1 MIFKTR
7 LLATFLLT
15 LSAAVARAATPVYGY
30 QVVRVFPHDRGAFT
44 EGLSYDHGQLWESTG
59 LEGRSSVRRVDLD
72 TGRVLQMHDLPP
84 QDFGEGVVR
93 WSANLYQLTWRE
105 QFGYMYDAATLSVKG
120 EFRYRGEGWAFTR
133 DERHLYMSDG
143 TGDLRVLDPLT
154 LQEVRRI
161 HVTDDGRLV
170 KNLNELEWVKGEIF
184 ANVWQTNLIARI
196 DPQTGSVKG
205 WIDLAGL
212 LPVADSAGVDVLN
225 GIAYDSGGD
234 RLFVTGKNWPKLF
247 QIRLVR
253 RP

>member
-1 MIFKTR
+1 MTLKP
-7 LLATFLLT
+7 LLLCLLVANAP
-15 LSAAVARAATPVYGY
+15 LAARAAKPIYGY
-30 QVVRVFPHDRGAFT
+30 SVVRVFPHDRSAFT
-44 EGLSYDHGQLWESTG
+44 EGLSYEHGQLWESTG

-72 TGRVLQMHDLPP
+72 TGRVLQAHDLPP

-93 WSANLYQLTWRE
+93 WGPNLYQLTWRE
-105 QFGYMYDAATLSVKG
+105 QFGYVYDAATLSVKG
-120 EFRYRGEGWAFTR
+120 QFHYRGEGWAFTK
-133 DERHLYMSDG
+133 DDHHLYMSDG
-143 TGDLRVLDPLT
+143 TADLRVLDPLT

-161 HVTDDGRLV
+161 HVTEDGRPV

-196 DPQTGSVKG
+196 DPVTGDVRG

-212 LPVADSAGVDVLN
+212 LPVADAAGVDVLN
-225 GIAYDSGGD
+225 GIAYDSSGD
-234 RLFVTGKNWPKLF
+234 RLFVTGKDWPKLF